1 MTQEKI
7 INVARGLEKA
17 DLVIKNANIINVLS
31 EEIHKGDIA
40 ICDGIIAGISNDYR
54 GEKEIDINGAYVCP
68 AFIDGHVH
76 LESSMMLPSEFAK
89 AVVPSGTTTVI
100 IDPHEISNVL
110 GLHGISFMHEAV
122 KNLPLNVYTMLPSCV
137 PATPYETSGFDLNSY
152 DLALLIDS
160 PWVLGIAEMMNYSG
174 LLNLDKNV
182 LAKLELAKTKGKR
195 IDGHAPFLSGK
206 DLCAYVAS
214 GVKSDHE
221 CTNPKEAE
229 EKIRQG
235 MYIMIREGTAAKDL
249 DALIPL
255 LKTKNTRKCMFVTDD
270 RHPKDLYVHIN
281 DMVRRAVEGGV
292 DVVKAVQIGSLNTAE
307 YFGLKNQGAIAPGYK
322 ADILIMP
329 DLKTFKPD
337 IVIKDGKIAAQNGK
351 LLKEFESSESPSV
364 RSSINVRWI
373 EPKDFEIEGSS
384 KFVNTIE
391 IIPHQLVTKSSVCEA
406 NFENGYLNSNIEKD
420 VLKIIVMERHRA
432 TGNIGKGFVKGF
444 NLKSGAIAS
453 TVAHDSHNMIIVG
466 TNDFD
471 MYTASVELVKMQGG
485 KVVVKDG
492 KVIAKLELPIAGLIS
507 DKNFDYIIS
516 HCDELNDAVKSL
528 GCTLDDAFMT
538 MGFLSLPVIPELKI
552 TDKGLFSTK
561 TWDFVDINSVC
572 EKQL

>member
-1 MTQEKI
+1 MKQEKLI
-7 INVARGLEKA
+7 KTARGLEKA
-17 DLVIKNANIINVLS
+17 DVVIKNANVINVLS
-31 EEIHKGDIA
+31 EEIHKCDIA
-40 ICDGIIAGISNDYR
+40 ISDGIIAGI
-54 GEKEIDINGAYVCP
+54 GEGYEGKKEININGAYVSP

-76 LESSMMLPSEFAK
+76 LESSMMLPHEFAK
-89 AVVPSGTTTVI
+89 AVVPCGTTTVI

-110 GLHGISFMHEAV
+110 GLHGISYMHEAV
-122 KNLPLNVYTMLPSCV
+122 KNLPLDVYTMLPSCV

-182 LAKLELAKTKGKR
+182 LAKLDLAKSKGKR

-206 DLCAYVAS
+206 DLCAYAAS

-221 CTNPKEAE
+221 CTNPEEAT
-229 EKIRQG
+229 EKIRLG

-249 DALIPL
+249 DALIPV
-255 LKTKNTRKCMFVTDD
+255 LKEKNTRKCMFVTDD
-270 RHPKDLYVHIN
+270 RHPKDLRVHIN
-281 DMVRRAVEGGV
+281 DMVRRAVDAGV
-292 DVVKAVQIGSLNTAE
+292 DVIKAVQIGSLNTAE
-307 YFGLKNQGAIAPGYK
+307 YFGLKNQGAVAPGYK
-322 ADILIMP
+322 ADLLILP

-337 IVIKDGKIAAQNGK
+337 LVIKDGKVVAENGK
-351 LLKEFESSESPSV
+351 LLKDFAKFEKPSV

-373 EPKDFEIEGSS
+373 EEKDFEIKGTSE
-384 KFVNTIE
+384 FVNTIE
-391 IIPHQLVTKSSVCEA
+391 IIPHQLVTKSSVCKA
-406 NFENGYLNSNIEKD
+406 KFENGKLNSNTETD
-420 VLKIIVMERHRA
+420 TLKILVMERHRA

-471 MYTASVELVKMQGG
+471 MYTAAVELVKMQGG
-485 KVVVKDG
+485 KVVVNNG
-492 KVIAKLELPIAGLIS
+492 EVIAKLPLPIAGLIS
-507 DKNFDYIIS
+507 DKDFDYVVK
-516 HCDELNDAVKSL
+516 HCDELNSAVKEL
-528 GCTLDDAFMT
+528 GCNLDDAFMT
-538 MGFLSLPVIPELKI
+538 MSFLSLPVIPELKI

-561 TWDFVDINSVC
+561 KWDFVKINP
-572 EKQL
+572 EKCRLN